1 MKRRRRTPRKRKR
14 TGSDLWESLQ
24 NAIWPKLL
32 QPLWLKSITTI
43 VLVLVSLPL
52 FWTFISQQDTN
63 AQYVLAL
70 SLISLILLIWALP
83 NVKLGLAA
91 VFLFTQPLLIYLGNT
106 EYGYTKAIYSLG
118 FISLLA
124 VVWVGEM
131 ARKGRADIKL
141 TALFWPAILLLAAAL
156 LSLINSQTLLG
167 DLQYVLL
174 FIYFFLLYLFLANIL
189 EHPEEIHF
197 LLGALLI
204 SAVLASLY
212 GLLQYYG
219 ILPGTPGE
227 NRGTWNIIS
236 TFGNKNYLG
245 GFLSYL
251 VVPGLLLLFSAHSRW
266 VKIFTS
272 IAMALLFITLLA
284 IDSDSAWLASIL
296 SLGILLGG
304 LWLLRGFEPL
314 RQQWR
319 WSVVLVG
326 VTGLLTLWLLFGT
339 AVWVQGVNVSMQTIK
354 RIAGT
359 FSAVAWAGLA
369 MVALIAVIAW
379 LEKLFRSRQRRW
391 GWIGLATAGLA
402 LLVGALTPLGQDLA
416 ATLYQQA
423 VRSSANVRAWDWWVG
438 YHMFEDHPIVG
449 IGVGDYKREF
459 LLYKAEFL
467 TTERGQNYANTVGYI
482 VRAAQA
488 HNEYVQIMAEMGIL
502 GLLATAFFIATLIW
516 STLARLRANT
526 SSEGTV
532 MIIALFAGV
541 VAFMSDSLFS
551 FPLHLPANVLVLVF
565 LLAALQSRA
574 LDNPKQ
580 PPLHLSL
587 GKRMSWVMAA
597 VAFLVAS
604 TVSVF
609 AYRDWQAD
617 VYLDQA
623 QRLVKGGGSRDTVQE
638 VKELLQKSLTLDV
651 DPGEVLYWLGL
662 MYMEEGD
669 FLKGKE
675 LLERSLPRFATE
687 TSYLQLASVN
697 LRLAQIERAKGASAN
712 PELIRRY
719 REEARDYLEQLLAID
734 PDPSLKVEALHLKAL
749 VLFEEGKGDE
759 ALSLL
764 EDLRQGNPDAE
775 SLLVTSGQIYL
786 SRGEMG
792 KARQAFEQALVV
804 IDKKLAQL
812 QTQLSAVGT
821 QVPLDDYYRWKAEQE
836 KLETLKRNVEE
847 ALRRLPQ

>member
-1 MKRRRRTPRKRKR
+1 MRKRKR
-14 TGSDLWESLQ
+14 RGSNLWESIQ
-24 NAIWPKLL
+24 KAVWPKLL
-32 QPLWLKSITTI
+32 QPWWLKSITTA
-43 VLVLVSLPL
+43 VFVLVSLPL
-52 FWTFISQQDTN
+52 FWVFVSQQDTN
-63 AQYVLAL
+63 AQYVLTL
-70 SLISLILLIWALP
+70 SLISLMLWIWALP

-124 VVWVGEM
+124 VVWVAEM
-131 ARKGRADIKL
+131 ARKGCVNVKL

-156 LSLINSQTLLG
+156 LSLINTQTLLG

-189 EHPEEIHF
+189 ERAKEIRF

-212 GLLQYYG
+212 GLLQYFG
-219 ILPGTPGE
+219 VLLGAPGQPSGA
-227 NRGTWNIIS
+227 GAIIS

-251 VVPGLLLLFSAHSRW
+251 VAPGLLLLFSAHSRW
-266 VKIFTS
+266 IKIFTS
-272 IAMALLFITLLA
+272 IAVALLLTTLLA
-284 IDSDSAWLASIL
+284 IDSDSAWLASML
-296 SLGILLGG
+296 SLGVFVAG

-326 VTGLLTLWLLFGT
+326 ITGLLTLGLLIST
-339 AVWVQGVNVSMQTIK
+339 AVWVQGVNVSIQTIK

-359 FSAVAWAGLA
+359 FSPVAWAGLA
-369 MVALIAVIAW
+369 MVAITAVVVW

-391 GWIGLATAGLA
+391 GWIALTITGLA
-402 LLVGALTPLGQDLA
+402 LLIGALTPLGQDVA

-423 VRSSANVRAWDWWVG
+423 LRSSANVRAWDWWVG

-449 IGVGDYKREF
+449 VGLGDYKREF
-459 LLYKAEFL
+459 LPYKAEFL
-467 TTERGQNYANTVGYI
+467 TTERGQNYSKTVGYI

-488 HNEYVQIMAEMGIL
+488 HNEYVQIMAEMGIV
-502 GLLATAFFIATLIW
+502 GLIATALFLAALIG
-516 STLARLRANT
+516 STLARLRAGI

-532 MIIALFAGV
+532 MMIALFAGV

-551 FPLHLPANVLVLVF
+551 FPLHLPANVLVLIF
-565 LLAALQSRA
+565 LLAAQHSRA
-574 LDNPKQ
+574 LDNPQQ
-580 PPLHLSL
+580 PSPHLLL
-587 GKRMSWVMAA
+587 GKRLSWLMAS
-597 VAFLVAS
+597 VVFLAAS

-623 QRLVKGGGSRDTVQE
+623 QRLVKGGGSPDSREQA
-638 VKELLQKSLTLDV
+638 KELLERSLRLDI
-651 DPGEVLYWLGL
+651 DPGEVLYWLGF
-662 MYMEEGD
+662 MYIEEGD
-669 FLKGKE
+669 FLQGKE

-697 LRLAQIERAKGASAN
+697 LRLAQIERAKGAAAT

-719 REEARDYLEQLLAID
+719 REDTRDYLEQLLAID
-734 PDPSLKVEALHLKAL
+734 PEPSVKVEALYLKAL

-764 EDLRQGNPDAE
+764 EDLRERNPDAE
-775 SLLVTSGQIYL
+775 SLLVTLGQIHL
-786 SRGEMG
+786 SRGELG
-792 KARQAFEQALVV
+792 KARQSFEQALAI
-804 IDKKLAQL
+804 IDEKLAQL
-812 QTQLSAVGT
+812 RTQLSAVGT
-821 QVPLDDYYRWKAEQE
+821 QVPLDAYYGWKAEQE
-836 KLETLKRNVEE
+836 KLETLKRNVEA
-847 ALRRLPQ
+847 ALRRLPP